1 MYLPLGSNQTRTDG
15 TAFDNDTGRP
25 GPPRRM
31 LLAAD
36 DPLNEKVAIGTLR
49 EAGHQITVA
58 RNGREAA
65 EKVAADHFDVV
76 LMDGQM
82 PEMDGFSATTAIL

>member
-1 MYLPLGSNQTRTDG
+1 MDSTPLLRILVGDDNNNVRRILCLFLQSVNYQTI
-15 TAFDNDTGRP
+15 
-25 GPPRRM
+25 
-31 LLAAD
+31 
-36 DPLNEKVAIGTLR
+36 E
-49 EAGHQITVA
+49 A